1 MALTI
6 YFEII
11 VSIMTLVRYVLGYHF
26 VGHVAAAATKIPSCP
41 HVASPKLLLQM
52 RELAQHLVRTLP
64 LQPLYHS
71 ANGYLWGYRD
81 KQMHM
86 IFRHMPLHDR
96 HFMLPTYLPYQIP
109 HSRCHFSRQRWSPI
123 LRRPYY
129 VQMYLEN
136 RVGAVPIFLHPQT
149 LSYCQLNVLKLSPK
163 GEGFNPPKMGQ

>member
-41 HVASPKLLLQM
+41 QVASPKLLLQM

-71 ANGYLWGYRD
+71 ANGYLRRYRD

-96 HFMLPTYLPYQIP
+96 HFVLPTYLP
-109 HSRCHFSRQRWSPI
+109 
-123 LRRPYY
+123 
-129 VQMYLEN
+129 
-136 RVGAVPIFLHPQT
+136 
-149 LSYCQLNVLKLSPK
+149 
-163 GEGFNPPKMGQ
+163 

>member
-11 VSIMTLVRYVLGYHF
+11 ISIMTLVRYILGYHL

-41 HVASPKLLLQM
+41 QVAPPKLLLQM
-52 RELAQHLVRTLP
+52 RKLAQHLVRTLP
-64 LQPLYHS
+64 LQPLYQS
-71 ANGYLWGYRD
+71 ADRYLRRYRY
-81 KQMHM
+81 KQMNM

-96 HFMLPTYLPYQIP
+96 HFVLTAYLPYQIS
-109 HSRCHFSRQRWSPI
+109 HSRCHFSRQRWTPI

-129 VQMYLEN
+129 VQMNLEN
-136 RVGAVPIFLHPQT
+136 RVSAVSIFLHPQA
-149 LSYCQLNVLKLSPK
+149 LSYCELNVLKLSPK

>member
-11 VSIMTLVRYVLGYHF
+11 ISIMTLVRYVLGYHF
-26 VGHVAAAATKIPSCP
+26 VGHVAAAATKIPPCP
-41 HVASPKLLLQM
+41 QVPTPKLLLQM
-52 RELAQHLVRTLP
+52 RKLAQQLVRTLT
-64 LQPLYHS
+64 LQPLYQS
-71 ANGYLWGYRD
+71 TDRYLRWYRH

-86 IFRHMPLHDR
+86 IFRHMTLHDR
-96 HFMLPTYLPYQIP
+96 HFVLPTYLPYQIP

-136 RVGAVPIFLHPQT
+136 RVGAVSIFLHPQT
-149 LSYCQLNVLKLSPK
+149 LSYCELNVLKLSPK

>member
-41 HVASPKLLLQM
+41 QVASPKLLLQV
-52 RELAQHLVRTLP
+52 RELTQHLVRTLS
-64 LQPLYHS
+64 LQPLYQS
-71 ANGYLWGYRD
+71 ANGYLRGDRY
-81 KQMHM
+81 KQMNM
-86 IFRHMPLHDR
+86 IFRHMTLHDR
-96 HFMLPTYLPYQIP
+96 HFVLPTDLPYQIP
-109 HSRCHFSRQRWSPI
+109 HSRCHFSRQRRSPI

-136 RVGAVPIFLHPQT
+136 RVRAVSIFLHPQT
-149 LSYCQLNVLKLSPK
+149 LSYCQLIVLKLSPK